1 MNRASMLASRFREA
15 ILDGKF
21 IANTNYKEQ
30 LSQVTWQQAVYKPAG
45 VNSIALLTQH
55 IHYYVHGVLQVLQ
68 GGSLDIHD
76 KYSFS
81 FPDINSEAQWLEVLR
96 RFWADAEA
104 FALALATLPEG
115 KLDTGFVDEKYG
127 TYQRNMDA
135 MIEHCYYHLGQI
147 VLLRKLIPRL

>member
-1 MNRASMLASRFREA
+1 MNRSATLASRFREV

-21 IANTNYKEQ
+21 IANTNYKDQ
-30 LSQVTWQQAVYKPAG
+30 LSQVNWQQAVHKPG
-45 VNSIALLTQH
+45 DVNSIALLVQH
-55 IHYYVHGVLQVLQ
+55 IHYYVRGILQVLG

-81 FPDINSEAQWLEVLR
+81 FPDITGEAQWLDVQQ
-96 RFWADAEA
+96 RFLSDAEA
-104 FALALATLPEG
+104 FALALAALSDEH
-115 KLDTGFVDEKYG
+115 LDVNFVDEKYG

-147 VLLRKLIPRL
+147 VLLRKLIPKQ